1 LEALTADPPVDRFAR
16 AGARNVAGA
25 VVSATAG
32 VVIVLVVTNG
42 FPREVSG
49 TLFASTALF
58 LLLLALCELGTDAG
72 LARWVPTYLVAGRVA
87 AARRTTVVAT
97 VPVAAVSAAVGVVLF
112 VFAEP
117 VARMLDDGPA
127 VDDVA
132 RVLRVL
138 AVCLPVAAVYD
149 TALAATRAH
158 GTITPTVLCERLG
171 RSTGQILAVVAV
183 QLAGGGVVALAAAWA
198 LPYVV
203 SFVVAGLWLRAIRG
217 GAAGDDPLPTT
228 DVRNAFWRF
237 TTPRA
242 VGQVLQAALQ
252 RVDIVLV
259 TALLGVVDG
268 AVYTAATR
276 FVVFGQI
283 GTLAVQQVLQPQL
296 SEVLASEDRDAAR
309 RLLRTATAWIMAMAW
324 PIYLSFAIAAP
335 VALQAFGDGYGGGS
349 STVVIL
355 SLAMLV
361 ATAVG
366 PVDVVLLMS
375 GRSGTSTLNAG
386 LALAVDVVGVLLLT
400 GPFDITGAAIA
411 WAAAILVRN
420 GLAFAQIRRHL
431 GLTTVG
437 RSTVTVALVVGVPF
451 AAVAPLVRW
460 GIDAGHDVA
469 AALVVVA
476 AAVAAA
482 GLWRTRGRTGLP
494 SLSALVPARRTR
506 SAARA

>member
-1 LEALTADPPVDRFAR
+1 MEALTADPPVDRFAR
-16 AGARNVAGA
+16 AGARNVAAA

-32 VVIVLVVTNG
+32 VVVVLVVTNG
-42 FPREVSG
+42 FPRAVSG

-72 LARWVPTYLVAGRVA
+72 LARWVPTYLVTGRVA
-87 AARRTTVVAT
+87 AARRATVVAT
-97 VPVAAVSAAVGVVLF
+97 VPVAAASAAVGAALF

-117 VARMLDDGPA
+117 VGRLLADGPA
-127 VDDVA
+127 VDVVG
-132 RVLRVL
+132 VLRVL
-138 AVCLPVAAVYD
+138 AVCLPIAAVYD

-158 GTITPTVLCERLG
+158 GTIAPTVVCERLG
-171 RSTGQILAVVAV
+171 RSSGQILAVVAV

-198 LPYVV
+198 FPYVAALA
-203 SFVVAGLWLRAIRG
+203 VAALWLRAVRG
-217 GAAGDDPLPTT
+217 SADGDDPEPTT
-228 DVRNAFWRF
+228 DVRGAFWRF

-276 FVVFGQI
+276 FVVLGQI

-296 SEVLASEDRDAAR
+296 SEVLAGGDREGAQ
-309 RLLRTATAWIMAMAW
+309 RLLRTSTAWIMAMAW

-335 VALQAFGDGYGGGS
+335 LALRAFGDGYGGGGA
-349 STVVIL
+349 TVVIL
-355 SLAMLV
+355 CVAMLV

-375 GRSGTSTLNAG
+375 GRSGTSTLNGG
-386 LALAVDVVGVLLLT
+386 LALVVDVVGVLLLT
-400 GPFDITGAAIA
+400 GPLGVSGAAVA

-420 GLAFAQIRRHL
+420 GLAFFQVRRSL

-437 RSTVTVALVVGVPF
+437 TSTLTVALVVAVPF
-451 AAVAPLVRW
+451 AIAAPFVRW
-460 GIDAGHDVA
+460 GVDAGNDVA
-469 AALVVVA
+469 VVLVPLA
-476 AAVAAA
+476 AAAAAA
-482 GLWRTRGRTGLP
+482 GLWRTRERTGLP
-494 SLSALVPARRTR
+494 SLSTLLPARRTR
-506 SAARA
+506 RTVGA

>member
-1 LEALTADPPVDRFAR
+1 MEALTADAPVERFAR
-16 AGARNVAGA
+16 AGARNVAAA

-32 VVIVLVVTNG
+32 VIVVLVVTNG
-42 FPREVSG
+42 FPRAVSG

-58 LLLLALCELGTDAG
+58 LLLLSLCELGTDAG
-72 LARWVPTYLVAGRVA
+72 LARWVPAYLVAGRVA
-87 AARRTTVVAT
+87 AARRATVVAT
-97 VPVAAVSAAVGVVLF
+97 VPVAVVSAAVGAVLF
-112 VFAEP
+112 ALAGP
-117 VARMLDDGPA
+117 VGRLLDDGA
-127 VDDVA
+127 SDDAA

-138 AVCLPVAAVYD
+138 ALCLPVAAVYS

-183 QLAGGGVVALAAAWA
+183 TLAGGGVVALAAAWA

-203 SFVVAGLWLRAIRG
+203 ALVVAGGWLRRVRG
-217 GAAGDDPLPTT
+217 RVTGDDPVPTD
-228 DVRNAFWRF
+228 DVRGAFWRF

-276 FVVFGQI
+276 FVVLGQI

-296 SEVLASEDRDAAR
+296 SGLLASDDREGAQ
-309 RLLRTATAWIMAMAW
+309 RLLRTSTAWIMAMAW
-324 PIYLSFAIAAP
+324 PMYLAFAIAAP
-335 VALQAFGDGYGGGS
+335 VALAAFGDGYGSGGA
-349 STVVIL
+349 TVVIL
-355 SLAMLV
+355 SVAMLA

-375 GRSGTSTLNAG
+375 GRSGTSTMNGAI
-386 LALAVDVVGVLLLT
+386 ALAVDVVGVLLLT
-400 GPFDITGAAIA
+400 GPFGITGAALA

-420 GLAFAQIRRHL
+420 GLAFVQVKRDL
-431 GLTTVG
+431 GLTTIG
-437 RSTVTVALVVGVPF
+437 PSTVTVALVVAVPF
-451 AAVAPLVRW
+451 LVAAPLVRW
-460 GIDAGHDVA
+460 GIDAGHRE
-469 AALVVVA
+469 
-476 AAVAAA
+476 AAVLVAFAGVAAAA
-482 GLWRTRGRTGLP
+482 GLWRTRERTGLP
-494 SLSALVPARRTR
+494 TLSALLPTRRTR
-506 SAARA
+506 SAVGA